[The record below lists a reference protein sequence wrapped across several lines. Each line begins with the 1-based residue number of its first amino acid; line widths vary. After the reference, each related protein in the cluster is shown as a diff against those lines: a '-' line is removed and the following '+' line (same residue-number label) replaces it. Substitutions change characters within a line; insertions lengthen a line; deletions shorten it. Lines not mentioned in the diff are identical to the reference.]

1 LTADIK
7 IIIADDHAVVRKG
20 LIQILTDVQWIS
32 EVDEAANGFE
42 LLDKIDEYSYDMVI
56 LDISMPGLNGLEV
69 IKEIRKKKP
78 SLPMLVL
85 SIHPEEQYAVR
96 VLKAG
101 ASGYITKES
110 APEELLTAIETIIG
124 ERKYITPSVA
134 QQLASNVIPDNRLPH
149 ERLSDREFQVF
160 KLIAEGNS
168 LKEIALILNLSEKTI
183 STYKVRIFD
192 KMGMKTRSEIVKYA
206 IEKNLMG

>member
-1 LTADIK
+1 MFDEIK

-32 EVDEAANGFE
+32 GIDEASNGFA
-42 LLDKIDEYSYDMVI
+42 LLEKIDDGCYDMVI
-56 LDISMPGLNGLEV
+56 LDLSMPGLNGLDA
-69 IKEIRKKKP
+69 IKEIRKTNP
-78 SLPMLVL
+78 SLPILVL
-85 SIHPEEQYAVR
+85 SIHPEDQYAVR

-110 APEELLTAIETIIG
+110 APEELLDAIETILR
-124 ERKYITPSVA
+124 EQKYITPSVA
-134 QQLASNVIPDNRLPH
+134 QQLASNIIPDERLPH

-168 LKEIALILNLSEKTI
+168 LKEIALMLNLSEKTI
-183 STYKVRIFD
+183 STYKVRIFE
-192 KMGMKTRSEIVKYA
+192 KMGVKTRSEIVKYA
-206 IEKNLMG
+206 ISKKLIG